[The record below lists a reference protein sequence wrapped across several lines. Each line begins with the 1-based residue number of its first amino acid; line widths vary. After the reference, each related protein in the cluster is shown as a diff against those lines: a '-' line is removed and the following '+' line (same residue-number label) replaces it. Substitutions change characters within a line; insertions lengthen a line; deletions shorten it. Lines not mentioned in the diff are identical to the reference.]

1 MYLSFILF
9 FLSLSGIVIM
19 IWREMM
25 LIKNG
30 QVVAVEHSHPFVPE
44 VQKIKNLTFE
54 GIKKFGYVIVFLTL
68 KSFMKSSNFIKNKSK
83 SIIKEV
89 QDRLSKN
96 KNINFNE
103 LTEKKE
109 ISKYLKII
117 SEYRQKIRKI
127 KHRIKEEEGIE

>member
-1 MYLSFILF
+1 
-9 FLSLSGIVIM
+9 M